1 MTACAEDLG
10 VSLSCMPEVLSR
22 LNILSLKVIRWTR
35 RWNWD
40 GQPYIPFEEYPE
52 QSVATT
58 SVHDSST
65 IRQWWNDEK
74 NSVQAFVNAAKCPE
88 PPSVR
93 SVFTPGIAEFALK
106 TAALCN
112 SRWLINPL
120 QDFLYLD
127 HKYYLEN
134 TQDERINVPGSVNEF
149 NWTYR
154 IPCTIEE
161 LKQNQAL
168 LNKINEIVKIHDNE
182 KNGGNQ

>member
-1 MTACAEDLG
+1 MYLGFYKGAGEERFAIYNRVQVSCNGSPIFMAE
-10 VSLSCMPEVLSR
+10 LSNPE
-22 LNILSLKVIRWTR
+22 I
-35 RWNWD
+35 D
-40 GQPYIPFEEYPE
+40 Y
-52 QSVATT
+52 VAKAA
-58 SVHDSST
+58 
-65 IRQWWNDEK
+65 QEK
-74 NSVQAFVNAAKCPE
+74 
-88 PPSVR
+88 
-93 SVFTPGIAEFALK
+93 AEKEAQK
-106 TAALCN
+106 AALCN